1 MICKKTCICIPF
13 GYRTTYNRLNNG
25 VLDAEKNL
33 HSFCL
38 VGMPFHLCGYGLQK
52 IPYQFINWNMYY
64 ITVAVWCHMTA
75 KSIIRLIYFW
85 EHKFTLVHHI
95 YCDNLWSQ
103 FYVLYMYVFGQNK
116 QGIITFLFSRAEPV
130 PFVPARHIK
139 ASSAQTENN
148 LIVFR
153 KQHLNLTQEN
163 FNMQEELTSYMLE
176 DHIQHLHDIRQVKSY
191 H

>member
-1 MICKKTCICIPF
+1 
-13 GYRTTYNRLNNG
+13 
-25 VLDAEKNL
+25 
-33 HSFCL
+33 
-38 VGMPFHLCGYGLQK
+38 
-52 IPYQFINWNMYY
+52 
-64 ITVAVWCHMTA
+64 
-75 KSIIRLIYFW
+75 
-85 EHKFTLVHHI
+85 
-95 YCDNLWSQ
+95 
-103 FYVLYMYVFGQNK
+103 MYVFGQNK